1 MKKPL
6 WILITVLCGNLLT
19 ACATKSSR
27 VIENPTP
34 IAVSNAC
41 SANKPAISIG
51 RFNNQSTY
59 NNGIFSDGEDRL
71 GNQAQTLLI
80 SDLTQSG
87 CFVMLERSN
96 MSAIAQES
104 KISGQAQNLKG
115 AQYVITGDI
124 TEFGRKTTGD
134 HQLFGILGSGKQQ
147 SAYAKVNINVVDV
160 RTSQVVYTASGAGEY
175 SLSNRE
181 IIGFGGSSGYDS
193 TLNGKVLSLAIRNGV
208 NNLINGWKR

>member
-1 MKKPL
+1 MKKSL
-6 WILITVLCGNLLT
+6 LILSTIVSGSLLT
-19 ACATKSSR
+19 ACATESSK
-27 VIENPTP
+27 VIDNPTP
-34 IAVSNAC
+34 ISVSNAC
-41 SANKPAISIG
+41 NANRPAISIG
-51 RFNNQSTY
+51 RFNNQSSY
-59 NNGIFSDGEDRL
+59 NNGIFGDGEDRL

-104 KISGQAQNLKG
+104 KISGQVQNLKG

-147 SAYAKVNINVVDV
+147 TAYAKVNINVVDV
-160 RTSQVVYTASGAGEY
+160 KTSQVVYTASGAAEY

-193 TLNGKVLSLAIRNGV
+193 TLNGKVLGLAIRNGV

>member
-1 MKKPL
+1 MRQSFSL
-6 WILITVLCGNLLT
+6 CCLVLSGSLLVG
-19 ACATKSSR
+19 CATESSR
-27 VIENPTP
+27 VVENPTP
-34 IAVSNAC
+34 ISVSRAC

-51 RFNNQSTY
+51 RFNNQSSY
-59 NNGIFSDGEDRL
+59 NNGIFAGGEDRL

-80 SDLTQSG
+80 ADLTQSG
-87 CFVMLERSN
+87 CFTMLERSN

-134 HQLFGILGSGKQQ
+134 QQLFGILGSGKKQT
-147 SAYAKVNINVVDV
+147 AYAKVNINVVDV
-160 RTSQVVYTASGAGEY
+160 ATSQVVYTASGAGEY

-181 IIGFGGSSGYDS
+181 IVGFGGTSGYDS

-208 NNLINGWKR
+208 NNLINGWKQ

>member
-1 MKKPL
+1 MRQTSL
-6 WILITVLCGNLLT
+6 LLLSILSGSLLVG
-19 ACATKSSR
+19 CATESSK
-27 VIENPTP
+27 VIDNPTP

-41 SANKPAISIG
+41 SANKPAVSIG
-51 RFNNQSTY
+51 RFNNQSSY
-59 NNGIFSDGEDRL
+59 NNGIFGDGEDRL

-80 SDLTQSG
+80 ADLTQSG

-104 KISGQAQNLKG
+104 KISGAKQQLKG
-115 AQYVITGDI
+115 AKYVITGDI

-134 HQLFGILGSGKQQ
+134 MQLFGILGAGKQQ
-147 SAYAKVNINVVDV
+147 TAYAKVNINVVDV
-160 RTSQVVYTASGAGEY
+160 ATSQVVYTAAGAGEY

-181 IIGFGGSSGYDS
+181 IIGFGGTSGYDS

-208 NNLINGWKR
+208 NNLINGWKP

>member
-1 MKKPL
+1 MQKSHF
-6 WILITVLCGNLLT
+6 ILTTALMSSLLVG
-19 ACATKSSR
+19 CATESSR

-34 IAVSNAC
+34 ISVSNAC
-41 SANKPAISIG
+41 PANKPAVSIG

-59 NNGIFSDGEDRL
+59 NNGIFADGQDRL

-80 SDLTQSG
+80 ADLTQSG
-87 CFVMLERSN
+87 CFIMLERSN

-104 KISGQAQNLKG
+104 KISGKAQNLKG

-134 HQLFGILGSGKQQ
+134 QQLFGILGSGKQQ
-147 SAYAKVNINVVDV
+147 TAYAKVNINVVDV
-160 RTSQVVYTASGAGEY
+160 ATSQVVYTASGAGEY

-181 IIGFGGSSGYDS
+181 IVGFGGTSGYDS
-193 TLNGKVLSLAIRNGV
+193 TLNSKVLSLAIRNGV
-208 NNLINGWKR
+208 NNLINGWKQ

>member
-19 ACATKSSR
+19 ACATESSR